1 MSAGC
6 WTLLL
11 FRPRQLRGPES
22 GPESGPELMQHE
34 CIDVVGEG
42 GRGDGDG

>member
-11 FRPRQLRGPES
+11 FRLLLCGPE
-22 GPESGPELMQHE
+22 PGPELMEDE
-34 CIDVVGEG
+34 CIDVVGG
-42 GRGDGDG
+42 GWRGDGDG